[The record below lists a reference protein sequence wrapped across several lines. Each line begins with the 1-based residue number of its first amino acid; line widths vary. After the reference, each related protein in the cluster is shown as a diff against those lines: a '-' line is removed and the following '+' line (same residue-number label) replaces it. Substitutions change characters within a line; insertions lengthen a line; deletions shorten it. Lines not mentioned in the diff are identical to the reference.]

1 MKTKAILTAILLL
14 VAGVIARA
22 ENGWDIQAN
31 TNGSVTTFTI
41 SRTNTAVAETVYY
54 RLVNL
59 SAFAGEHYKVTNVNG
74 TNKSTAAQQTDALS
88 GTFTFAAGDTDSR
101 TIQVTETSA
110 STNAF
115 KYQTGTERSYKLEV
129 TEIGGFLLADCT
141 RSFTTG
147 TSFNGSYVNK
157 SVTDLVYFQSGSV
170 KSDSGNKY
178 LDVAHSGTNG
188 IEKMIDDGYDY
199 NDNTLCTVSTGTLY
213 NNNSDLRTWLN
224 SLSYKMYATVYFQQR
239 EVNDGYQY
247 IQILAD
253 NASTY
258 DGKDGDGKIDN
269 GPTKS
274 LYKAAFILTKT
285 ENVCTSWKYQA
296 FPHKTDDH
304 TSSTE
309 FDYSDSY
316 LYAQAF
322 KNSSYKSTTSG
333 SLVLAPTVN
342 DINVRFDANGSD
354 EDTWY
359 LKNLKVRLALVDAS
373 APTVSAVSVAPGR
386 HSKGNTVYVSVAFDE
401 IVKVTGTPTLSTN
414 NNWVSLSYEAGSGSN
429 VLTFSGTI
437 DKNAT
442 GNLVVSGFSGTIT
455 DLAGNAP
462 SSITSGSLCSLDASY
477 AYSITYDL
485 DEGSV
490 ASANP
495 STYTYETATITLNNP
510 TRTTYYFNG
519 WTGSNGNTPQ
529 TTVKITS
536 GSHGNRSYTANW
548 TPVWTGSGSQGDP
561 YTITTTEGL
570 DLLAQYVN
578 GGNDCSGVYFQLG
591 NDITYTYTDAWNNSS
606 STENNYTAIGRPN
619 NYFKGKFDGQG
630 HTVSGIRV
638 YNYSS
643 WHQGLFGIVASGGTV
658 KRVCLSDTRISGDY
672 RVGGIVGTNYGI
684 IEDCTV
690 ADDVC
695 ISADQS
701 SISHHGGIAGCN
713 DETMRRCISRA
724 TLSMKNGSTDCNGF
738 GGIVGF
744 NNADNNAT
752 ITDCIADGVVIP
764 DVKGRGAIVGYNKG
778 DDNKL
783 TSNYYHNC
791 KVASNSGTASGVGKG
806 NSQGSTETS
815 DVAGAQPLY
824 AITLGS
830 NVTIS
835 RSASATLPGG
845 DNVTYTDGATIS
857 GTEYY
862 VSGATIPFGYSG
874 GTTGCEVF
882 YSATAGTIS
891 GSTLTMPSA
900 DVTVTATLNVPYI
913 DADGNL
919 QTCIAPTEITT
930 GRTSFGSYSNDEAWY
945 YVGADQSFTD
955 RVTFNDKAV
964 HIILCDGTT
973 FKVRT
978 VTVYQS
984 IQVPYGSLAVY
995 GQRGSTGKID
1005 AESDSKGCIAI
1016 NGGNFDLNGGVISA
1030 RSYDSPAIV
1039 SEGIITIRRGN
1050 VTARGGNRG
1059 ISTASDINILGGT
1072 VVATYTNYYDDAYW
1086 STLWSTN
1093 GNINILGGSF
1103 TDNSSRTNGILAG
1116 KSGDTFGTNI
1126 ITLGWS
1132 TTADRIKAKQYR
1144 CATLKVADGQ
1154 TLYDGNTP
1162 YSGTLTDEQKAAIA
1176 NKTLAPYPGASSGA
1190 SPVIVRKAS
1199 LAGQERYWATFY
1211 SDTRYAL
1218 PAGAQAFIMKND
1230 HVLYCLGDGSII
1242 PANCAVVIMADT
1254 SALTNPTVASGIVT
1268 LTPTSAAEPV
1278 VSGNILQGTSA
1289 ETAAPA
1295 GARVLSKVSDTF
1307 GFFEFTGEIP
1317 ANKAYYVE

>member
-1 MKTKAILTAILLL
+1 MKTKTILTAILLL
-14 VAGVIARA
+14 AAGVIANA
-22 ENGWDIQAN
+22 QNGWDIQPSTSGN
-31 TNGSVTTFTI
+31 VTTFTI
-41 SRTNTAVAETVYY
+41 TRTNTSVAETVKY

-59 SAFAGEHYKVTNVNG
+59 SAYAGQHYYVTQVNG
-74 TNKSTAAQQTDALS
+74 INKTTTAQQTEALS
-88 GTFTFAAGDTDSR
+88 GEFTFTAGDTDSR
-101 TIQVTETSA
+101 TIQVTE
-110 STNAF
+110 STGNEA
-115 KYQTGTERSYKLEV
+115 YSYYTAGTRRSYKLEI
-129 TEIGGFLLADCT
+129 TDAGGFYLTSNT
-141 RSFTTG
+141 RNFTKG
-147 TSFNGSYVNK
+147 TSVPSTGIFDIK
-157 SVTDLVYFQSGSV
+157 DVTIY
-170 KSDSGNKY
+170 SDEY
-178 LDVAHSGTNG
+178 TAD
-188 IEKMIDDGYDY
+188 DDGYDKNGY
-199 NDNTLCTVSTGTLY
+199 KSVASSNYFNNAAPKAYYQLIGALLRMTLSFKAKENDDAYEYLQILFDNTSTCDNRSGASNGNPGTP
-213 NNNSDLRTWLN
+213 
-224 SLSYKMYATVYFQQR
+224 SLSSYMAGF
-239 EVNDGYQY
+239 EINSG
-247 IQILAD
+247 
-253 NASTY
+253 S
-258 DGKDGDGKIDN
+258 KDD
-269 GPTKS
+269 
-274 LYKAAFILTKT
+274 
-285 ENVCTSWKYQA
+285 
-296 FPHKTDDH
+296 
-304 TSSTE
+304 
-309 FDYSDSY
+309 
-316 LYAQAF
+316 
-322 KNSSYKSTTSG
+322 SYKSYTFPVTSVGSDASATNPWEHGTAYPLTNQKFKNGFRATDGRLIVPMNFSTLVLRLNASGGSG
-333 SLVLAPTVN
+333 SDEWAVKEVKAHIQAVDGIAPTV
-342 DINVRFDANGSD
+342 
-354 EDTWY
+354 
-359 LKNLKVRLALVDAS
+359 LAY
-373 APTVSAVSVAPGR
+373 SVAPGR
-386 HSKGNTVYVSVAFDE
+386 HSKGNTVYVSVAFNE
-401 IVKVTGTPTLSTN
+401 IVTANSAFLTS
-414 NNWVSLSYEAGSGSN
+414 NWKDLSYEAGSGTN
-429 VLTFSGTI
+429 VLTFSCTI
-437 DKNAT
+437 PINASDDLNIT
-442 GNLVVSGFSGTIT
+442 GYSGIT

-462 SSITSGSLCSLDASY
+462 SSVSANNLCSVDASY
-477 AYSITYDL
+477 PYTITYDL
-485 DEGSV
+485 DEGT
-490 ASANP
+490 ADNP
-495 STYTYETATITLNNP
+495 TSYTYETATITLNNP
-510 TRTTYYFNG
+510 IKTTYYFNG
-519 WTGSNGNTPQ
+519 WTGSNGNIPQ
-529 TTVKITS
+529 TTVKITN
-536 GSHGNRSYTANW
+536 GSHGNKSYTANW
-548 TPVWTGSGSQGDP
+548 TPVWTGSGTQGDP

-578 GGNDCSGVYFQLG
+578 SGNDCSGVYFQLG

-630 HTVSGIRV
+630 NTVSGIRV

-701 SISHHGGIAGCN
+701 SISHHGGIAGSN

-744 NNADNNAT
+744 NNAENNAT

-791 KVASNSGTASGVGKG
+791 KVASNSVTASGVGKG

-824 AITLGS
+824 AITLGP

-835 RSASATLPGG
+835 RSASATLPGS

-900 DVTVTATLNVPYI
+900 DVTVTATVNVPYI

-930 GRTSFGSYSNDEAWY
+930 ARTSYGSYTNDESWY
-945 YVGADQSFTD
+945 YVGADQDFTNT
-955 RVTFNDKAV
+955 VSFNDKSV

-973 FKVRT
+973 FKVNT
-978 VTVYQS
+978 VTVYTS
-984 IQVPYGSLAVY
+984 ISVPNGSLIVY
-995 GQRGSTGKID
+995 GQSGGTGKIN
-1005 AESDSKGCIAI
+1005 AESSSKTCIDI
-1016 NGGNFDLNGGVISA
+1016 DGGSFDLNGGVISA
-1030 RSYDSPAIV
+1030 RSDSSP
-1039 SEGIITIRRGN
+1039 GIYSDDTITIRRGS
-1050 VTARGGNRG
+1050 VTANGKTRG
-1059 ISTASDINILGGT
+1059 ISARSDINILGGT
-1072 VVATYTNYYDDAYW
+1072 VVAIYRNNSVSDSSMW
-1086 STLWSTN
+1086 STY

-1103 TDNSSRTNGILAG
+1103 TDKGNYSNGILAG
-1116 KSGDTFGTNI
+1116 KSGDTYGTNI

-1132 TTADRIKAKQYR
+1132 ITADRIKAKQYR

-1190 SPVIVRKAS
+1190 SPVIARKAG

-1254 SALTNPTVASGIVT
+1254 SALTNPTAASGIVT

-1289 ETAAPA
+1289 ATAAPA
-1295 GARVLSKVSDTF
+1295 GARVLGKVSETF
-1307 GFFEFTGEIP
+1307 GFFEFTGDIP